1 MFIEYCATPGG
12 VTKNKS
18 LYLHLRSLQLV
29 KEIEGWSRLSEGTT
43 VATKGWAV
51 DTVAALMSQGVK
63 ECFWE
68 K

>member
-1 MFIEYCATPGG
+1 MFIEYCAIPGG

-43 VATKGWAV
+43 VATKG
-51 DTVAALMSQGVK
+51 
-63 ECFWE
+63 
-68 K
+68 